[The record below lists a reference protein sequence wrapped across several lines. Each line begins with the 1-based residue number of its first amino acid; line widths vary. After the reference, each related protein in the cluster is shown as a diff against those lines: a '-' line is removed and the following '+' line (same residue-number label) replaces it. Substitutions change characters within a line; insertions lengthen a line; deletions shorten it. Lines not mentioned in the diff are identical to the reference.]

1 MHSIE
6 FEEMA
11 YEFHRLINDELVGE
25 ATIAKAKFVK
35 VASDMLFK
43 KFGADIDINF
53 TLDETKHKISITG
66 EEDSDNMFLLAF
78 TYWQEFRL
86 LEKKFNIP
94 HKRLGI

>member
-11 YEFHRLINDELVGE
+11 YEFHRFINEELVGE

-53 TLDETKHKISITG
+53 TLDETSHKISITG
-66 EEDSDNMFLLAF
+66 EDDSDNMFLLAF